1 MLTVDSRPVPLD
13 DVLFTK
19 LESGESVL
27 LGIETKMYYSLNEV
41 GSRIW
46 QLMSDGKCIGEIADQ
61 LEQEYDV
68 TSNHAEQSVIE
79 LAENLLSEKLIGL
92 SKS

>member
-1 MLTVDSRPVPLD
+1 MLKNDSRPVPQD

-27 LGIETKMYYSLNEV
+27 LGIDSKMYYSLNEV

-46 QLMSDGKCIGEIADQ
+46 QLLSDSKTIGEIADQ
-61 LEQEYDV
+61 LQQEYDV
-68 TSNHAEQSVIE
+68 TSDHATQSVIE
-79 LAENLLSEKLIGL
+79 LVENLLSEKLVSL
-92 SKS
+92 P

>member
-1 MLTVDSRPVPLD
+1 M
-13 DVLFTK
+13 LFTK

-46 QLMSDGKCIGEIADQ
+46 QLTSYGKCIGEIVDQ
-61 LEQEYDV
+61 LQQEYDV
-68 TSNHAEQSVIE
+68 ASDHAEQSVIE
-79 LAENLLSEKLIGL
+79 LAENMLSEKLVGL
-92 SKS
+92 SNDE